1 MTFSQ
6 LAARR
11 RDRWREQQE
20 APQPP
25 PARRKLPITVCESV
39 SRVGR
44 RNLNAYDHDLGGF
57 NEGRRGL
64 AFFQAHFACRIR
76 RNDRRN
82 ALSANRKFYLGQ
94 QTAVAHFEEPADQ
107 LISTADKPEPATRG
121 PSVFFIGA
129 RQKSLD
135 FRRGNAMVPS
145 GRLDAAQLLFV
156 NPLLERGIADS
167 QRACGVAR
175 VKQFLRAHGHLQ
187 KIHLYI
193 DLFDMSIRINTSWPY
208 NLQQGTIHLRFKT
221 AIEEC
226 HAPSRILAKDVQRVR
241 LQRADPLR
249 PQR

>member
-11 RDRWREQQE
+11 RDRWREQRKATQTM
-20 APQPP
+20 
-25 PARRKLPITVCESV
+25 PARRSLLITLCESV

-44 RNLNAYDHDLGGF
+44 RNLDTYDHDFGGF

-76 RNDRRN
+76 RDDRRN

-94 QTAVAHFEEPADQ
+94 QTAVAHFEDTADQ
-107 LISTADKPEPATRG
+107 LISTADKPKPATRG
-121 PSVFFIGA
+121 PRVSFIGA

-135 FRRGNAMVPS
+135 FRRGNAVVPS

-175 VKQFLRAHGHLQ
+175 VEQFVRAHGYLQ
-187 KIHLYI
+187 EIHL
-193 DLFDMSIRINTSWPY
+193 
-208 NLQQGTIHLRFKT
+208 
-221 AIEEC
+221 
-226 HAPSRILAKDVQRVR
+226 
-241 LQRADPLR
+241 
-249 PQR
+249 